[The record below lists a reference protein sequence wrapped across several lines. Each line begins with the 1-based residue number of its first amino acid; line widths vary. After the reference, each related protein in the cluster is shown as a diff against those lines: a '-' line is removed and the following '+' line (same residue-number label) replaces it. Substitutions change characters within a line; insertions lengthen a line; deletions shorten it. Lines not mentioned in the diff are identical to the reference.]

1 MMIGPGAYAYINR
14 DKTYD
19 ELIDE
24 CDRLVSYMKKYE
36 RYLADK
42 NDKDDSLNWYMNP
55 DPSVVYQMD
64 FEYLEEL
71 CRIMMRKYR
80 DGDC

>member
-19 ELIDE
+19 ELIE
-24 CDRLVSYMKKYE
+24 ERDRLVSYMKKYE

-42 NDKDDSLNWYMNP
+42 NDKDDSLNWNMNP

-80 DGDC
+80 DGDG